1 MIPLA
6 LPFPEIGPD
15 IFSIEVGAFTFALR
29 WYAMAYIIGI
39 LLGWWLCRRAV
50 LTPRLWGGDGPPLA
64 PARLEDLTT
73 WIVLGVIGGG
83 RLGFVLFYQPA
94 YYLANPAEIVMVW
107 QGGMSFHGGLLGVAS
122 ALVLFHL
129 RHRVPLL
136 PLADLLALAT
146 PIGLLLGRLAN
157 FVNGE
162 LWGRPTDLPWA
173 VIFPGASAQDCPG
186 VVGLCARH
194 PSQLY
199 EALLEGALLGA
210 VLLWLAW
217 RRGAFL
223 RPGLLTGVFLM
234 GYGTARALVELVR
247 QPDAQF
253 AGPGNPLGY
262 ALQLGQAGLTMGQI
276 LSVPM
281 IATGLW
287 LALRAVRG
295 ARPRRDRAG
304 PDLPRA

>member
-1 MIPLA
+1 M
-6 LPFPEIGPD
+6 
-15 IFSIEVGAFTFALR
+15 
-29 WYAMAYIIGI
+29 
-39 LLGWWLCRRAV
+39 
-50 LTPRLWGGDGPPLA
+50 LTPRLWGAGGPPLA
-64 PARLEDLTT
+64 SARLEDLAT
-73 WIVLGVIGGG
+73 WIVLGVVLGG

-94 YYLANPAEIVMVW
+94 YYAANPAEALMVW
-107 QGGMSFHGGLLGVAS
+107 QGGMSFHGGMLGVAA
-122 ALVLFHL
+122 ALVGFSL

-146 PIGLLLGRLAN
+146 PIGLFLGRLAN

-173 VIFPGASAQDCPG
+173 VIFPGAAAQDCAG
-186 VVGLCARH
+186 VAGLCARH

-217 RRGAFL
+217 RRGAFQ

-253 AGPGNPLGY
+253 AGPGNPLGH

-276 LSVPM
+276 LSLPM
-281 IATGLW
+281 IAAGLW

-295 ARPRRDRAG
+295 PRSRRDRAG
-304 PDLPRA
+304 PNLPSA

>member
-1 MIPLA
+1 MTLLA

-15 IFSIEVGAFTFALR
+15 IFSIDLGSFTFALR
-29 WYAMAYIIGI
+29 WYAMAYIAGI
-39 LLGWWLCRRAV
+39 VLGWWLCRRAV
-50 LTPRLWGGDGPPLA
+50 LTPRLWGAAGPPLA
-64 PARLEDLTT
+64 PARLEDLVT
-73 WIVLGVIGGG
+73 WIVLGVILGG
-83 RLGFVLFYQPA
+83 RLGFVLFYQPG
-94 YYLANPAEIVMVW
+94 YYLANPAEILMVW
-107 QGGMSFHGGLLGVAS
+107 QGGMSFHGGMLGVAV
-122 ALVLFHL
+122 ALILFHL

-146 PIGLLLGRLAN
+146 PIGLFLGRLAN
-157 FVNGE
+157 FVNAE

-173 VIFPGASAQDCPG
+173 VIFPGAAAQDCAG
-186 VVGLCARH
+186 VAGLCARH

-199 EALLEGALLGA
+199 EALLEGVLLGA

-217 RRGAFL
+217 RRGAFQ

-276 LSVPM
+276 LSLPM
-281 IATGLW
+281 IAAGLW
-287 LALRAVRG
+287 LALRAFRG
-295 ARPRRDRAG
+295 ERLR

>member
-1 MIPLA
+1 MTLLA

-15 IFSIEVGAFTFALR
+15 IFSIEFGSFTFALR
-29 WYAMAYIIGI
+29 WYAMAYIAGI
-39 LLGWWLCRRAV
+39 VLGWWLCRRAV
-50 LTPRLWGGDGPPLA
+50 LTPRLWGAAGPPLA
-64 PARLEDLTT
+64 PARLEDLVT
-73 WIVLGVIGGG
+73 WIVLGVVLGG
-83 RLGFVLFYQPA
+83 RLGFVLFYQPG
-94 YYLANPAEIVMVW
+94 YYLANPAEILMIW
-107 QGGMSFHGGLLGVAS
+107 QGGMSFHGGMLGVAV
-122 ALVLFHL
+122 ALILFHI

-146 PIGLLLGRLAN
+146 PIGLFLGRLAN

-173 VIFPGASAQDCPG
+173 VIFPGAAAQDCAG
-186 VVGLCARH
+186 VAGLCARH

-199 EALLEGALLGA
+199 EALLEGALLGT

-217 RRGAFL
+217 RRGAFQ

-234 GYGTARALVELVR
+234 GYGTARALVEFVR

-276 LSVPM
+276 LSMPM
-281 IATGLW
+281 IAAGVW
-287 LALRAVRG
+287 LALRAVRSE
-295 ARPRRDRAG
+295 RLR
-304 PDLPRA
+304 PDLPHA

>member
-1 MIPLA
+1 MTPLA
-6 LPFPEIGPD
+6 LLFPEIGPD
-15 IFSIEVGAFTFALR
+15 IFSIQVGSFTFALR
-29 WYAMAYIIGI
+29 WYAMAYITGI

-50 LTPRLWGGDGPPLA
+50 LTPRLWGADGPPLA
-64 PARLEDLTT
+64 PARLEDLAT
-73 WIVLGVIGGG
+73 WIVLGVILGG
-83 RLGFVLFYQPA
+83 RLGFVLFYQPT
-94 YYLANPAEIVMVW
+94 YYLLNPAEILMVW
-107 QGGMSFHGGLLGVAS
+107 QGGMSFHGGMLGVAA

-136 PLADLLALAT
+136 PLSDLLALAT
-146 PIGLLLGRLAN
+146 PIGLFLGRLAN
-157 FVNGE
+157 FVNAE

-173 VIFPGASAQDCPG
+173 VIFPGAAAQDCAG

-210 VLLWLAW
+210 VLVWLAW
-217 RRGAFL
+217 RRGAFA
-223 RPGLLTGVFLM
+223 RPGLLTGAFLM

-276 LSVPM
+276 LSLPM
-281 IATGLW
+281 IAAGLW
-287 LALRAVRG
+287 LVLRAVRG
-295 ARPRRDRAG
+295 PRPQRNRAG

>member
-1 MIPLA
+1 MTPLA

-15 IFSIEVGAFTFALR
+15 IFSIEFGSFTFALR
-29 WYAMAYIIGI
+29 WYAMAYITGI
-39 LLGWWLCRRAV
+39 VLGWWLCRRAV
-50 LTPRLWGGDGPPLA
+50 LTPRLWGAAGPPLA
-64 PARLEDLTT
+64 PARLEDLAT
-73 WIVLGVIGGG
+73 WIVLGVVLGG
-83 RLGFVLFYQPA
+83 RLGFVLFYQPG
-94 YYLANPAEIVMVW
+94 YYAANPAEALMVW
-107 QGGMSFHGGLLGVAS
+107 QGGMSFHGGMLGVAA
-122 ALVLFHL
+122 ALVGFHL

-146 PIGLLLGRLAN
+146 PIGLFLGRLAN

-173 VIFPGASAQDCPG
+173 VIFPGAAAQDCGG
-186 VVGLCARH
+186 VAGLCARH

-199 EALLEGALLGA
+199 EAMLEGALLGA
-210 VLLWLAW
+210 LLLWLAW
-217 RRGAFL
+217 RRRAFA
-223 RPGLLTGVFLM
+223 RPGLLTGVFLT
-234 GYGTARALVELVR
+234 GYGTARALVELLR

-276 LSVPM
+276 LSLPM
-281 IATGLW
+281 IAAGLW
-287 LALRAVRG
+287 LVLRAVRG
-295 ARPRRDRAG
+295 EQLQ

>member
-1 MIPLA
+1 MTPLA

-15 IFSIEVGAFTFALR
+15 IFSIEVGSFTFALR
-29 WYAMAYIIGI
+29 WYAVAYIAGI

-50 LTPRLWGGDGPPLA
+50 LTPRLWGAAGPPLA
-64 PARLEDLTT
+64 PARLEDLAT
-73 WIVLGVIGGG
+73 WIVLGVVLGG
-83 RLGFVLFYQPA
+83 RLGFVLFYQPG
-94 YYLANPAEIVMVW
+94 YYLANPAEILMIW
-107 QGGMSFHGGLLGVAS
+107 QGGMSFHGGMLGVAV
-122 ALVLFHL
+122 ALILFHL

-146 PIGLLLGRLAN
+146 PIGLFLGRLAN

-173 VIFPGASAQDCPG
+173 VIFPGAAAQDCAG
-186 VVGLCARH
+186 VAGLCARH

-199 EALLEGALLGA
+199 EALLEGALLGT

-217 RRGAFL
+217 RRGAFQ

-234 GYGTARALVELVR
+234 GYGTARALVEFVR

-276 LSVPM
+276 LSMPM
-281 IATGLW
+281 IAAGVW
-287 LALRAVRG
+287 LALRAVRSE
-295 ARPRRDRAG
+295 RLR
-304 PDLPRA
+304 PDLPHA